1 MPINNHSGEYGG
13 IRVETVVGDGQVVD
27 NDQWV
32 ADRAHREHQTQAN
45 EPWSQGYMAPG
56 ELEEKIA
63 ALYDEFAPV
72 EADPEIINANR
83 QDLKTRN
90 LDK

>member
-13 IRVETVVGDGQVVD
+13 IRVETNVEGHIVD

-32 ADRAHREHQTQAN
+32 AERAYREHQTQST

-72 EADPEIINANR
+72 EADPEILNANR
-83 QDLKTRN
+83 NDLKARN
-90 LDK
+90 LNR

>member
-1 MPINNHSGEYGG
+1 MPINNYGSNL
-13 IRVETVVGDGQVVD
+13 RVETVVGNGEVVD
-27 NDQWV
+27 NDEWV
-32 ADRAHREHQTQAN
+32 AERAYREHQTPAN
-45 EPWSQGYMAPG
+45 EPWAQGYMPPS

-83 QDLKTRN
+83 KDLKTRN